1 MPFLRIFQWWGQ
13 LQKGTSGIKG
23 KVEKYTL
30 LGGLRLELP
39 RLDFLQFQHDFRSFP
54 DKQGLLM
61 GRGQNPSVGD
71 GGGGDNMQHRDWGG
85 GFGPSSMYVKK
96 GSGMTDVIG
105 PVVPV
110 CNIC

>member
-1 MPFLRIFQWWGQ
+1 
-13 LQKGTSGIKG
+13 
-23 KVEKYTL
+23 
-30 LGGLRLELP
+30 
-39 RLDFLQFQHDFRSFP
+39 
-54 DKQGLLM
+54 M
-61 GRGQNPSVGD
+61 GRGQNPSVL
-71 GGGGDNMQHRDWGG
+71 GGGTTCNIGTGGG